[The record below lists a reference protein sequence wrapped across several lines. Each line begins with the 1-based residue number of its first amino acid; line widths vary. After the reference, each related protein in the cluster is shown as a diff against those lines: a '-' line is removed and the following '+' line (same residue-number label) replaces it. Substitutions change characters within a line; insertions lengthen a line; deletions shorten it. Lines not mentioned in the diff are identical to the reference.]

1 MATVDDVLFALTL
14 FAALGCGLMAG
25 FFFAFSASVMQAL
38 ARLPAAEGIAAM
50 QSINVAVINPVFLG
64 AFLGTAALCLLVMV
78 ASLWRW
84 HSPGSVYVLVGGAL
98 YLVGTFCVTV
108 VCNVPKNDALAS
120 VAPADPDS
128 ASLWASYLV
137 NWTAWNH
144 MRTAAALAA
153 AAALT
158 MALCS

>member
-1 MATVDDVLFALTL
+1 
-14 FAALGCGLMAG
+14 MAG
-25 FFFAFSASVMQAL
+25 VFFAFSAFVMKAL

-64 AFLGTAALCLLVMV
+64 AFLGTAATCLLVMV

-84 HSPGSVYVLVGGAL
+84 HSPSTVHVLVGGAL
-98 YLVGTFCVTV
+98 YLVGTFFVTMA
-108 VCNVPKNDALAS
+108 CNVPKNNVLAS

-128 ASLWASYLV
+128 ASLWASYIIT
-137 NWTAWNH
+137 WTAWNH
-144 MRTAAALAA
+144 ARTVAALAA

-158 MALCS
+158 LAFCY

>member
-14 FAALGCGLMAG
+14 VAALGCGLIAG
-25 FFFAFSASVMQAL
+25 VFFAFSAFVMQAL
-38 ARLPAAEGIAAM
+38 ARLPPAAGIVAM
-50 QSINVAVINPVFLG
+50 QSINVAVLNPVFLG
-64 AFLGTAALCLLVMV
+64 AFVGTAAACLLVMV

-84 HSPGSVYVLVGGAL
+84 HSPGTIYVLVGSAL
-98 YLVGTFCVTV
+98 YLVGTFSVTM

-120 VAPADPDS
+120 VAPADPDG

-137 NWTAWNH
+137 TWTAWNH
-144 MRTAAALAA
+144 TRTGAALVA

-158 MALCS
+158 MAPCS

>member
-1 MATVDDVLFALTL
+1 MATGDNVLFALTL
-14 FAALGCGLMAG
+14 CAALGCGLMAG
-25 FFFAFSASVMQAL
+25 FFFAFSAAVMQAL
-38 ARLPAAEGIAAM
+38 ARLPAAAGIAAM
-50 QSINVAVINPVFLG
+50 QSINVAVLNPVFLG
-64 AFLGTAALCLLVMV
+64 AFVGTAAFCLPVMV

-84 HSPGSVYVLVGGAL
+84 HSPGSVYVLVGGTL

-120 VAPADPDS
+120 VAPAAPDS
-128 ASLWASYLV
+128 ASLWASYLIT
-137 NWTAWNH
+137 WTAWNH
-144 MRTAAALAA
+144 LRTAAALAA

>member
-1 MATVDDVLFALTL
+1 MPTLDDVLFALTL
-14 FAALGCGLMAG
+14 VAALGCGLMAG
-25 FFFAFSASVMQAL
+25 VFFAFSAFVMKAL
-38 ARLPAAEGIAAM
+38 ARLPAAAGIAAM
-50 QSINVAVINPVFLG
+50 QSINVAVLNPVFLG
-64 AFLGTAALCLLVMV
+64 TFVGTAAFCLLVM
-78 ASLWRW
+78 AALLWRW

-98 YLVGTFCVTV
+98 YLVGTFFVTV

-137 NWTAWNH
+137 TWTAWNH

-158 MALCS
+158 MALCG